1 MIEIVPWSPY
11 PEDVRFPFLA
21 DSGEIEL
28 RGTRPDSTSPYTAGI
43 VLDERSLDCSIPFGY
58 VDGAIVE
65 DQRCFG
71 VPIYRF
77 GDTYTT
83 YEAAEHYK
91 GLIAQMLGAI
101 ILEPGLEGDKL
112 FYFNLH
118 EELPSLFIDGLH
130 HDSETN
136 TPDDRAAIVSNL
148 FQTYYSLQSIE
159 YLGNP
164 HNYTGVPIETVPYEA
179 LWCPRPKEITVHQ
192 GKTPHS
198 IPIMPAGCKVVR
210 RFAQLRVIPFVRDP
224 VERTTVMIDD
234 WYMHPDKA
242 LSLMHDEMRST

>member
-1 MIEIVPWSPY
+1 MIEVEPWLPY
-11 PEDVRFPFLA
+11 FEDVRYPALTN
-21 DSGEIEL
+21 SGEIAL
-28 RGTRPDSTSPYTAGI
+28 QDFRPDSTSPYTAGI
-43 VLDERSLDCSIPFGY
+43 VLDESSLDCTVPFGH
-58 VDGAIVE
+58 VDGTVVE
-65 DQRCFG
+65 NQRCFG

-91 GLIAQMLGAI
+91 ELIAQMLGAI

-118 EELPSLFIDGLH
+118 EELPSLYTDGMH

-148 FQTYYSLQSIE
+148 FQTYYSLQSIAH
-159 YLGNP
+159 LGNP
-164 HNYTGVPIETVPYEA
+164 RTYTGVPIETVPYEA

-192 GKTPHS
+192 GNTPHS
-198 IPIMPAGCKVVR
+198 VPIMPSGCTAVR
-210 RFAQLRVIPFVRDP
+210 
-224 VERTTVMIDD
+224 
-234 WYMHPDKA
+234 
-242 LSLMHDEMRST
+242 